1 LTNLEELQI
10 DPWLDPQDPDTDG
23 DGIDDRLDRDPI
35 VADNACAAAGS
46 ADVSFT
52 EVVTGVLSCGA
63 TASIVAMPPAEIE
76 TQGDLLLVALSWS
89 SRRGSGSEAGFGSGP
104 SIPAR
109 PVHRA
114 EAIGESRCRARRRQI
129 GRPIDPPSLH
139 LAETVP

>member
-76 TQGDLLLVALSWS
+76 TQGDLLLVAPLVVF
-89 SRRGSGSEAGFGSGP
+89 EAGFRVGGRLRVRS
-104 SIPAR
+104 
-109 PVHRA
+109 VHPCA
-114 EAIGESRCRARRRQI
+114 AC
-129 GRPIDPPSLH
+129 P
-139 LAETVP
+139 